1 MPYKFGEYVSTYVD
15 PQSAKISETLR
26 NRFIENFQANDKLAL
41 AIDQMQAALPFENDV
56 LKKQEL
62 QRKIENDLTLLAER
76 GDYENLGMPIH
87 KTAKDFSKE
96 YAPIQENYKRYSQYV
111 NDFNEALKKGDYNPE
126 QQKYLSQYML
136 KTANGPYKGFE
147 IDPETGRVKEGSL
160 FTGPTI
166 YKDPKIMDRV
176 TERLKILH
184 EQKTGS
190 TVQRVGQGPD
200 GSLVIESGGTTSQIP
215 QSEVDKVIQAVMA
228 ESDVKA
234 YVDQLSDM
242 KTYSFQANGQLPQV
256 FEAQV
261 KGYTGML
268 TELNNT
274 LNSGGLSSSQRA
286 QVKAQITAVTQELN
300 SLKEA
305 SQDEN
310 LMYAHIQGKIKDEI
324 WKPIKEYASLKGGI
338 YEQTSTYKESYDA
351 LWLDDYKRQKDFEE
365 KYGTP
370 MYEMSEVNATIY
382 GETIE
387 EQMKVAGDKE
397 RMAQELEQKAGD
409 LNNGLS
415 TTVRQS
421 MLAQA
426 QSLRT
431 EAGIINQGI
440 KAAGDMAYSIQNLE
454 SADKNIMEVVKEM
467 YPNKSAGEY
476 GLIINR
482 IFDNTGD
489 QDYIDFK
496 NAWNKKA
503 SSGWKINISGGSQ
516 EVWENADFDR
526 YISFRYGATGSSET
540 LAEATWR
547 AGGDQSKIQGPGDN
561 FYGDDYYH
569 YTDLIAGFD
578 AIKER
583 FSTPFTNSSAK
594 LAEVKLATP
603 LISGVLPGRTDQE
616 SRIVTQAADTYF
628 KDRGLNVNLTVI
640 DTETGETK
648 TGAELNQF
656 TTKHYAYNTQ
666 TGNWHLTM
674 EGKGSEGVQTR
685 KTVILSG
692 EQVGNDVLRA
702 WQNSPSTKF
711 SNLITRHDTGV
722 KGETRE
728 FGVNQL
734 DSSGNRTG
742 KQITVKVESQGAG
755 QQPLIQFYDPTIN
768 VDAAIQDRVSDWKK
782 KNGNKEIS
790 ESEYSK
796 IKKEVESKVYSPKM
810 YSTEQQVREITGVD
824 SKTGLPLFEF

>member
-15 PQSAKISETLR
+15 PQSVKISETLR
-26 NRFIENFQANDKLAL
+26 NRFIENFQANDQLAL

-62 QRKIENDLTLLAER
+62 QRRIENDLTLLAER

-370 MYEMSEVNATIY
+370 MEEMSEVNATIY
-382 GETIE
+382 GKTIE
-387 EQMKVAGDKE
+387 EQMKVAGDKD

-426 QSLRT
+426 QNLRT
-431 EAGIINQGI
+431 EAGLINQNI
-440 KAAGDMAYSIQNLE
+440 KKAGDLAFNVNDLQKTDSM
-454 SADKNIMEVVKEM
+454 IMDVIKDL
-467 YPNKSAGEY
+467 YPGKSAGEY
-476 GLIINR
+476 GLILKR
-482 IFDNTGD
+482 VFDNPND
-489 QDYIDFK
+489 QDFKDFK
-496 NAWNKKA
+496 QKFDSWHGFEAFDKYAIEKYDGKA
-503 SSGWKINISGGSQ
+503 SDYHVRQKQVFGVTVGLGVDFSPVLASINSK
-516 EVWENADFDR
+516 F
-526 YISFRYGATGSSET
+526 SSVNE
-540 LAEATWR
+540 
-547 AGGDQSKIQGPGDN
+547 GV
-561 FYGDDYYH
+561 
-569 YTDLIAGFD
+569 
-578 AIKER
+578 
-583 FSTPFTNSSAK
+583 NSK

-628 KDRGLNVNLTVI
+628 KDRGLNANLTVI

-648 TGAELNQF
+648 TGAELDQF
-656 TTKHYAYNTQ
+656 TTKHYAYNIH